1 MTRGREARTLHAI
14 ACIIERIRTALILS
28 ILLLSGC
35 TMSAVATNDITLV
48 AARTERRVELTLSNG
63 SGEPV
68 GYNLCT
74 SALQRRTAGK
84 WTGVETGDI
93 CTMEIRT
100 LQNGGT
106 ATFTKT
112 LPRDTVSGEYRYTTN
127 VDSNGRPIVVA
138 SDTFVFP

>member
-1 MTRGREARTLHAI
+1 MNIARTGP
-14 ACIIERIRTALILS
+14 ALILS
-28 ILLLSGC
+28 ILLIAGC
-35 TMSAVATNDITLV
+35 AMSTAATYNITLM
-48 AARTERRVELTLSNG
+48 AAKTDQAVKLTLSNE
-63 SGEPV
+63 SGESV

-84 WTGVETGDI
+84 WTAVETGDI

-112 LPRDTVSGEYRYTTN
+112 LPGDIVSGEYRYTTN
-127 VDSNGRPIVVA
+127 VDSNGSPVVVA
-138 SDTFVFP
+138 SEPFDVP